1 MTDDHSEGMSG
12 SALSGD
18 AATRPAA
25 ADTRT
30 EWAVRFISQSSRYE
44 FLAVCAD
51 EPAARRE
58 AEHPTRVAPPW
69 SWSSEVVC
77 STVTTI
83 RSPWQPPAGEAT
95 AAAQLASL
103 VETAAETLRHAVSG
117 GSLTGEVAAT
127 VADKLRAALDHI
139 GETLSPAVSD
149 ALPDAAKHLDIAAA
163 RSMGAAH
170 LIRLAEPAMS
180 AGRPADRLLV
190 AFPDDVRP
198 AARVNGGAVT
208 SSRGAERP
216 QPPASVTE
224 PAAQDNW
231 EPTYSPWRHGGW
243 YVDNVRYPGGAV
255 GCVSRN
261 YADRK
266 WRIVCD
272 DRPDAHEKYT
282 YPNRDAAAR
291 AERELARARWERV
304 AELAAGLAPVGGIGS
319 SPNDSDAPCS
329 ACGLMVYAEQGVVV
343 PGDGLPSAVLDSS
356 CSAAISR
363 EQADPGGAQAA
374 PPGYAR
380 HVGQAH
386 RGSPQALAAQSFPG
400 DLAAGL
406 PTASRATASPGQS
419 AHSTARRQQDP
430 RATRGR

>member
-1 MTDDHSEGMSG
+1 MTDNHSEDMSG
-12 SALSGD
+12 GALSGD
-18 AATRPAA
+18 AAARPAA

-30 EWAVRFISQSSRYE
+30 KWAVRFVSRSGGYE
-44 FLAVCAD
+44 VLAECAD
-51 EPAARRE
+51 EPAAHRE
-58 AEHPTRVAPPW
+58 AEHPTRVAPPG
-69 SWSSEVVC
+69 SWSSEVVR

-83 RSPWQPPAGEAT
+83 SSPWQPPAGEAT
-95 AAAQLASL
+95 AAVQLASL
-103 VETAAETLRHAVSG
+103 VETAAETLRYAVSG

-139 GETLSPAVSD
+139 GELSPAVSD
-149 ALPDAAKHLDIAAA
+149 ALPDAAGNLDIAAA

-180 AGRPADRLLV
+180 AGHPAHRLLV

-198 AARVNGGAVT
+198 AAHVNGGAVT
-208 SSRGAERP
+208 SSGGAERH

-282 YPNRDAAAR
+282 YPSRDAAAR

-329 ACGLMVYAEQGVVV
+329 ACGLVVYAEQGVVV

-386 RGSPQALAAQSFPG
+386 RGSPQPLAAQSFPG

-406 PTASRATASPGQS
+406 SPASRATASPGQS
-419 AHSTARRQQDP
+419 AHSTSRRQQDP
-430 RATRGR
+430 RGTRGR